1 MSLICAKGHEFSNAI
16 TSGPREKLLISLCF
30 GVLMDCQAWNCYI
43 QGQEGEYMSARLQT
57 ATVNATA
64 RVIQNLAEQNHVTYH
79 ATDNDRLAHH
89 MTRLA
94 GDVVEL
100 DPIEQ
105 LLVGLQRV
113 GRIDR
118 ALMVRLQARYL
129 RETKP

>member
-1 MSLICAKGHEFSNAI
+1 MSD
-16 TSGPREKLLISLCF
+16 R
-30 GVLMDCQAWNCYI
+30 
-43 QGQEGEYMSARLQT
+43 RQT
-57 ATVNATA
+57 VTINATA
-64 RVIQNLAEQNHVTYH
+64 RVIQNLAERNHVTYH

-89 MTRLA
+89 ITRLA

-105 LLVGLQRV
+105 LLIGLQRA

-118 ALMVRLQARYL
+118 TLMVRLQARYL

>member
-1 MSLICAKGHEFSNAI
+1 MELLY
-16 TSGPREKLLISLCF
+16 SG
-30 GVLMDCQAWNCYI
+30 A
-43 QGQEGEYMSARLQT
+43 GEYMSARLQT
-57 ATVNATA
+57 ATVNATG

>member
-1 MSLICAKGHEFSNAI
+1 MS
-16 TSGPREKLLISLCF
+16 TR
-30 GVLMDCQAWNCYI
+30 
-43 QGQEGEYMSARLQT
+43 RQT
-57 ATVNATA
+57 APINATA
-64 RVIQNLAEQNHVTYH
+64 RVIQNLAAQNHVTYH
-79 ATDNDRLAHH
+79 LTDNDRLAHH

-118 ALMVRLQARYL
+118 TLMVRLQARYL

>member
-1 MSLICAKGHEFSNAI
+1 
-16 TSGPREKLLISLCF
+16 
-30 GVLMDCQAWNCYI
+30 
-43 QGQEGEYMSARLQT
+43 MSARRQA

-64 RVIQNLAEQNHVTYH
+64 RLIQNLAAQNGITYRV
-79 ATDNDRLAHH
+79 TDNDRLAHH
-89 MTRLA
+89 ITRLA

-105 LLVGLQRV
+105 LLIGLQRA

-118 ALMVRLQARYL
+118 TQMVRLQARYL